1 MNPLVRG
8 LAVALPVSLLLW
20 LLIVA
25 AVWWLA

>member
-8 LAVALPVSLLLW
+8 LAVALPVSPMLW

-25 AVWWLA
+25 AVWWLL